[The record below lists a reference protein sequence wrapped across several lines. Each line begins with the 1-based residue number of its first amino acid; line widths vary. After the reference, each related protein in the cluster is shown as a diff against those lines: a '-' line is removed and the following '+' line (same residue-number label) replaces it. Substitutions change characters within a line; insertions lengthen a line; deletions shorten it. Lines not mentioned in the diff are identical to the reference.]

1 MNYNNTYAVAV
12 PKKVADQYQ
21 LKTISDLQQVADQ
34 LKAGFTLEFK
44 DRQDG
49 YKGIQE
55 KYGVNFK
62 EVVTMEPKLRYKAVQ
77 SGDIQ
82 VIDAYSTDP
91 EIAKYNMV
99 VLEDDQQLFPP
110 YEGAPLLRQETLDEY
125 PEVEQALKQLDGKI
139 SDSEMSKMNEAVAY
153 GGKTAN
159 QVARDYLQKEGIL
172 K

>member
-1 MNYNNTYAVAV
+1 
-12 PKKVADQYQ
+12 
-21 LKTISDLQQVADQ
+21 
-34 LKAGFTLEFK
+34 
-44 DRQDG
+44 
-49 YKGIQE
+49 
-55 KYGVNFK
+55 
-62 EVVTMEPKLRYKAVQ
+62 MEPKLRYKAVE

-159 QVARDYLQKEGIL
+159 QVARDYLRKEGIL